1 MRSLEAL
8 SAWQA
13 AIPGPEALWYA
24 LTTAGSGA
32 LYFLLALYLALARG
46 RPALGFA
53 LALGWGAVR
62 LLKAAF
68 DLPRPFAAAPELAYP
83 PALAGAGDPSF
94 PSGHAALAA
103 LFGLFLARGGPL
115 WGYLLGA
122 LWALL
127 VGLSRVE
134 LGVHYPGDVLAG
146 WALGA
151 LLAFL
156 PPRRAPALWLWS
168 PALALGLALPLLAAP
183 MGTAAGFLFLRRPL
197 GAGRA
202 LVGVALLLFLLLF
215 LPREGP
221 AAAPTALL
229 ALLLTGAVVGWG
241 RWKPSPTS
249 TT

>member
-8 SAWQA
+8 AAWQA
-13 AIPGPEALWYA
+13 AIPGPEGLWYA
-24 LTTAGSGA
+24 LTEAGSGL
-32 LYFLLALYLALARG
+32 LYFLLALYLALAGG

-53 LALGWGAVR
+53 LAAGWGAVR

-68 DLPRPFAAAPELAYP
+68 DLPRPFAFAPELAYP
-83 PALAGAGDPSF
+83 PALAGATDPSF
-94 PSGHAALAA
+94 PSGHATLAA
-103 LFGLFLARGGPL
+103 LVGLYLARGGPA

-122 LWALL
+122 LWALF

-134 LGVHYPGDVLAG
+134 LGVHFPGDVLAG

-156 PPRRAPALWLWS
+156 LPRRTPALWLWT
-168 PALALGLALPLLAAP
+168 PALALGLAFPHLGGP
-183 MGTAAGFLFLRRPL
+183 MGTAAGFLFLRKPL
-197 GAGRA
+197 GPWRA
-202 LVGVALLLFLLLF
+202 LAGVALLLLLLAL

-221 AAAPTALL
+221 GAALVALFALTAS
-229 ALLLTGAVVGWG
+229 GAVVGWG